1 MPARQCPSIK
11 KPCMSMYR
19 AGCGGARTVV
29 VPNERSNPIAP
40 CNKQTNKQTNKQ
52 RRQSVSQL
60 VVSCSNDDWSSQVS
74 TFSLDRLSGWKLN
87 RRVGCEPPDRQA
99 GRQADSP
106 PTSQMHISA
115 LRSGYSM
122 VSTLN
127 PIAATDR
134 PTVCIITIHFVHGYQ
149 VRTACANARQKG
161 GRQRDALRQSWR
173 VAAAAQR
180 RLRDN

>member
-40 CNKQTNKQTNKQ
+40 CNKQTNKQ
-52 RRQSVSQL
+52 RSQSVSQL
-60 VVSCSNDDWSSQVS
+60 VVSCSNEDWSSQVS

-115 LRSGYSM
+115 LRYSM

-134 PTVCIITIHFVHGYQ
+134 PTVCKVTIHFVRNTGRYVNVQH
-149 VRTACANARQKG
+149 VRTPGKRGAGRETRCVSRGAWRQH
-161 GRQRDALRQSWR
+161 
-173 VAAAAQR
+173 AQR